1 MSEEGFDNSIVKK
14 DEERILY
21 GVNKIVCFACGVKID
36 KGTEI
41 CPYCKTPIE

>member
-1 MSEEGFDNSIVKK
+1 MSEEGFDNSIVKR
-14 DEERILY
+14 DEEKILY
-21 GVNKIVCFACGVKID
+21 GVNKIVCFACGAKVD